1 MNKRPPPA
9 YQSFLASNSNIISDD
24 NSKSESSHH
33 MLTDQETQI
42 MCLLMSGLS
51 LAEVAKRLGVDE
63 SLVRARIKSILD
75 KAKKAQGLSGD
86 RQT

>member
-1 MNKRPPPA
+1 
-9 YQSFLASNSNIISDD
+9 
-24 NSKSESSHH
+24 

-42 MCLLMSGLS
+42 MRLLMSGLS